1 MTINDR
7 KNSNKVPFYNFIC
20 YENSQTRA
28 KLPQWTLG
36 SLKFPWKISHLLIHK
51 QAEPTTLLDNGRR
64 QLVFI
69 VGARGLPHTA
79 LSPQLS
85 RRNSASEPS
94 MRTGSCC
101 WRHAHIW
108 YILIVFI
115 QKGLIT
121 KNKKIKTEGKE
132 KWCVQSCRI
141 QSHANKL
148 ILVTSYGIISP
159 ALDGR
164 SGGRKITQLIRELGS
179 IGSMTI
185 ESPSDAWTARREPRG
200 YGFGLVE
207 TLNNP
212 MLSTH
217 STLSAPKHMPFQ
229 MNNPIHRHWSE
240 YTYANASQM
249 YNLFGDHADNSASS
263 IHVWL
268 ADYMEQHMVAYIIK
282 FYMKIWTH
290 LQMEFKK
297 GKPVFV
303 TSEGLEDFRCG
314 GSKTTR
320 LGAEGKL
327 IVSQPKVGCFR
338 PRINKI
344 AFHCQTMH
352 ISFLFFLFSFFLLL
366 EYWIL
371 SSAPLLQMKKQR
383 KVASNMIQLLGLSK
397 RPDLSNGINGNSDNE
412 SGVDLKLNHT
422 KMEEIGCRKK
432 FLSSGTPFD
441 SFWPCSGVN
450 KKSIFLG
457 WEWI

>member
-282 FYMKIWTH
+282 LYMKNMDPFANGIQEGQTCVCYIWGAWGF
-290 LQMEFKK
+290 QMWRIQDDEAWGRGEAHCLPTQAWLFQ
-297 GKPVFV
+297 
-303 TSEGLEDFRCG
+303 TQNQQD
-314 GSKTTR
+314 
-320 LGAEGKL
+320 
-327 IVSQPKVGCFR
+327 CFSL
-338 PRINKI
+338 PND
-344 AFHCQTMH
+344 AY
-352 ISFLFFLFSFFLLL
+352 LLSFF
-366 EYWIL
+366 
-371 SSAPLLQMKKQR
+371 
-383 KVASNMIQLLGLSK
+383 
-397 RPDLSNGINGNSDNE
+397 
-412 SGVDLKLNHT
+412 
-422 KMEEIGCRKK
+422 
-432 FLSSGTPFD
+432 FLSSFGILNFVFSPSSPTEEAE
-441 SFWPCSGVN
+441 
-450 KKSIFLG
+450 KSRK
-457 WEWI
+457 

>member
-1 MTINDR
+1 M
-7 KNSNKVPFYNFIC
+7 
-20 YENSQTRA
+20 
-28 KLPQWTLG
+28 PQWTLG

-148 ILVTSYGIISP
+148 ILVASYGIISP

-217 STLSAPKHMPFQ
+217 STLSFRWSCWQLRFFHPCLVGCVCYIWGAWGFQ
-229 MNNPIHRHWSE
+229 MWRIQDDEAWGRGEAHCLPTQAW
-240 YTYANASQM
+240 
-249 YNLFGDHADNSASS
+249 LFQTQNQQDCFSLPND
-263 IHVWL
+263 
-268 ADYMEQHMVAYIIK
+268 AY
-282 FYMKIWTH
+282 
-290 LQMEFKK
+290 L
-297 GKPVFV
+297 
-303 TSEGLEDFRCG
+303 L
-314 GSKTTR
+314 
-320 LGAEGKL
+320 
-327 IVSQPKVGCFR
+327 
-338 PRINKI
+338 
-344 AFHCQTMH
+344 
-352 ISFLFFLFSFFLLL
+352 SFFFFFFLSFFFWNIEFCLQ
-366 EYWIL
+366 
-371 SSAPLLQMKKQR
+371 PLF
-383 KVASNMIQLLGLSK
+383 SNWRS
-397 RPDLSNGINGNSDNE
+397 RE
-412 SGVDLKLNHT
+412 
-422 KMEEIGCRKK
+422 
-432 FLSSGTPFD
+432 
-441 SFWPCSGVN
+441 
-450 KKSIFLG
+450 KSQVI
-457 WEWI
+457 